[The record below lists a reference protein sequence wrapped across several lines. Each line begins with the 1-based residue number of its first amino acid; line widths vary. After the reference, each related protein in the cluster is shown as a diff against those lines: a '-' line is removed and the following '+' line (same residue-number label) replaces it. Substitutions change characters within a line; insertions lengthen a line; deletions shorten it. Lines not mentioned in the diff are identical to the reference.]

1 MSFNTLKLNG
11 STYSREE
18 LTLLVEG
25 MLQLKKISEYEKSFL
40 QFIKEWISSDKTI
53 KVKTS
58 GSTGTPKVIEVQK
71 KHMLESA
78 KMTCNYFHI
87 TKRTNMLLCLS
98 AEFIAGKM
106 MLVRAFYSGANLI
119 TVKPDNNP
127 VKDLK
132 DKIDFA
138 AMVPLQVENILASP
152 KTKKL
157 FKDIDNVIIGG
168 ASVSEKLER
177 KLFKY
182 SNNVYSS
189 FAMTET
195 LSHFALRRLS
205 GKSKNDLFELL
216 PGITI
221 EKDNRDCMII
231 NAHLLNNEPIVTNDI
246 IEIVDARHFHW
257 LGRYDNVINSGGVK
271 VYPEE
276 LEKKIAGKI
285 QQNRFFITS
294 LPDKKLGEKIVIVLE
309 GVGKSELSK
318 VKKDVE
324 QTLSKYEKPRE
335 YLIAKKFV
343 ETPTGKVK
351 RKETLKMLK
360 VKTR

>member
-1 MSFNTLKLNG
+1 MSFDTLKLNG

-18 LTLLVEG
+18 LALLVEG

-40 QFIKEWISSDKTI
+40 QFIKEWISPDKTI

-127 VKDLK
+127 LKELK
-132 DKIDFA
+132 DRIDFA

-152 KTKKL
+152 KTKKV
-157 FKDIDNVIIGG
+157 FKNIDNVIIGG
-168 ASVSEKLER
+168 ASVPEKLER
-177 KLFKY
+177 KLSKCP
-182 SNNVYSS
+182 NNVCSS

-205 GKSKNDLFELL
+205 GKGKNDFFEFLT
-216 PGITI
+216 GITI
-221 EKDNRDCMII
+221 EKDKRDCMII
-231 NAHLLNNEPIVTNDI
+231 KAPLLNDEPIVTNDI
-246 IEIVDARHFHW
+246 IEIIDAKHFHW

-276 LEKKIAGKI
+276 LEKKVAGKI
-285 QQNRFFITS
+285 KQNRFFLAS
-294 LPDKKLGEKIVIVLE
+294 LPDKKLGEKVVIVIE
-309 GVGKSELSK
+309 GISK
-318 VKKDVE
+318 RDVSKIKKDVE
-324 QTLSKYEKPRE
+324 QVLGKYEKPRE
-335 YLIAKKFV
+335 YFTSKKFE

-351 RKETLKMLK
+351 RKETLKMLT
-360 VKTR
+360 VKAK